1 MSYDFSFDKKT
12 IILMAIGSVAIGVLL
27 FLAGFIVG
35 LDRSS
40 GQAEAATKHS
50 PQSGAE
56 TKPSAQL
63 ADHPT
68 PALSKPSPD
77 KAKESSSPASADSSK
92 ALASQQEPKSS
103 EAASKEK
110 AEDTKDQ
117 PAFSLQLGAFQAEDN
132 ALKLRDNLKAKGYP
146 VFLFRVLD
154 AEGHVWHTVRMG
166 QYTDMKKASQA
177 AAVFSS
183 KEQTSAWVRPSNA
196 F

>member
-1 MSYDFSFDKKT
+1 MNYDFSFDKKT
-12 IILMAIGSVAIGVLL
+12 IILMAIGCVAIGVLL
-27 FLAGFIVG
+27 FLAGLIVG

-40 GQAEAATKHS
+40 GQAEAATKRS
-50 PQSGAE
+50 SQSGAE
-56 TKPSAQL
+56 TKPSAQS
-63 ADHPT
+63 AEHPA

-92 ALASQQEPKSS
+92 VPASQGEPKSS
-103 EAASKEK
+103 EAVAKEK
-110 AEDTKDQ
+110 TEDTKDQ

-166 QYTDMKKASQA
+166 QYTDMKKASHA